1 MPSWAWTSVW
11 SVSLVGSGAL
21 WHSTTRPAAGSA
33 GHFRWMCT
41 EADRTTALVTGTL
54 GTLDRIGVLA
64 QYSAD
69 EGEQW
74 RWINALVRFPTCFW

>member
-1 MPSWAWTSVW
+1 MGLDFRSER
-11 SVSLVGSGAL
+11 LVGRLGGTVAQHHQGRGRVS
-21 WHSTTRPAAGSA
+21 W
-33 GHFRWMCT
+33 HFRWRCT
-41 EADRTTALVTGTL
+41 EADRMTALITGTL

-64 QYSAD
+64 QYCAD